1 MTQTD
6 RRLIPVADYV
16 CPALPTDEWFKVL
29 WRRVLVR
36 LRPSEKSFI
45 ADDQLKR
52 ATLRR
57 LDQVVAPPA
66 CGPIL
71 AELQVS
77 IADWLSQPPTAE
89 RIKAIVLPPCQDG
102 DVVRTWA
109 RTKGHQFLSVDH
121 PRDVPDALV
130 RLEELPD
137 DPDALLV
144 ISRLEFWHTRRPEGL
159 AGIRRLI
166 AILTRRRQRVV
177 VSCNAWAWAYLSKAA
192 GIDMIAGQPLCFA
205 PFDEDRLRNWFR
217 ELAQDDTTRGL
228 RFRLSKDGTDL
239 FGNEPAEA
247 ETDFFRTLAATSLG
261 IPWVAW
267 HMWRRM
273 LHTSDE
279 SDPDSSAENTLWVAA
294 LDELTLPGDR
304 PRDTLLILHA
314 LILHGR
320 MPIDDLASVLPI
332 VGETVVP
339 ATLVMSGFIAREND
353 RLSIRAEAYPAVL
366 TGLKSAGMSVGEI

>member
-1 MTQTD
+1 MTHTD
-6 RRLIPVADYV
+6 RRLIPVTDYV
-16 CPALPTDEWFKVL
+16 CPALPADEWFRVL
-29 WRRVLVR
+29 WRRILAR
-36 LRPSEKSFI
+36 LRPTEKSFI

-71 AELQVS
+71 AELQGS
-77 IADWLSQPPTAE
+77 IMDWLSQPPTAE

-102 DVVRTWA
+102 DVVGTWA
-109 RTKGHQFLSVDH
+109 ESKGHQMLCVHH
-121 PRDVPDALV
+121 PCDVPDALA
-130 RLEELPD
+130 RLEQLPD

-144 ISRLEFWHTRRPEGL
+144 IPRLEFWYTRRMDGL
-159 AGIRRLI
+159 ADIRRLI

-177 VSCNAWAWAYLSKAA
+177 VSCNAWTWAYLSKAT

-205 PFDEDRLRNWFR
+205 PFDEDRLRDWFR
-217 ELAQDDTTRGL
+217 ELAQDDTTRGF
-228 RFRLSKDGTDL
+228 RFRLSDDGTDL
-239 FGNEPAEA
+239 FGDEPTEVEA
-247 ETDFFRTLAATSLG
+247 NFFRTLAATSRG

-273 LHTSDE
+273 LHTD
-279 SDPDSSAENTLWVAA
+279 DDRRPDAEAGNTLWVAA

-320 MPIDDLASVLPI
+320 MSIDDLASVLPI

-339 ATLVMSGFIAREND
+339 ATLMMSGFVAQEDD
-353 RLSIRAEAYPAVL
+353 RLSIRAEAYPAVR
-366 TGLKSAGMSVGEI
+366 TGLKSAGMSVGEL